1 MGAARLLRC
10 LTRVLDPSQITAIIN
25 VADDM
30 VLHGLSI
37 SPDVDTVTY
46 TLADAIDPERGW
58 GLRDETWR
66 AMEAIGRYGDG
77 DWFSLGDQDLA
88 THMQRTSRLANGA
101 TLTEVTG
108 EIASAWGIDVR
119 LLPVSNDLISTRVTR
134 ADTGEEIAFQE
145 YFVRHGHQ
153 LEISN
158 VRFAGIEDARIT
170 PEVAQAITDADVIVV
185 APSNPIVS
193 IAPVLAVPGM
203 REALANARAPIVAVS
218 PIIGGE
224 ALKGPAAAML
234 AELGHESTAVGVAA
248 IWSDTIDVLLIDDA
262 DSALARDVGRQGVT
276 PYVTDTIMATPQRG
290 ARLARAVLSA
300 AQLMGSTQ

>member
-1 MGAARLLRC
+1 
-10 LTRVLDPSQITAIIN
+10 
-25 VADDM
+25 
-30 VLHGLSI
+30 
-37 SPDVDTVTY
+37 
-46 TLADAIDPERGW
+46 
-58 GLRDETWR
+58 
-66 AMEAIGRYGDG
+66 
-77 DWFSLGDQDLA
+77 
-88 THMQRTSRLANGA
+88 
-101 TLTEVTG
+101 
-108 EIASAWGIDVR
+108 
-119 LLPVSNDLISTRVTR
+119 
-134 ADTGEEIAFQE
+134 
-145 YFVRHGHQ
+145 
-153 LEISN
+153 
-158 VRFAGIEDARIT
+158 
-170 PEVAQAITDADVIVV
+170 
-185 APSNPIVS
+185 
-193 IAPVLAVPGM
+193 M